1 MEDINLDNIPKDLDE
16 AIMRLNIEFDDSTK
30 KSIKA
35 MNEMDFVCD
44 LHFSTGT
51 WIRNNWGLWSNS
63 ALSKYFNSL
72 GIQHHDD
79 ITSVILICYYR
90 HLRNEDY
97 GLDKQIQ
104 YYKAYWMNKQ
114 H

>member
-16 AIMRLNIEFDDSTK
+16 AIVRLDIEFDDSTK

-51 WIRNNWGLWSNS
+51 WIRNNWGLWSGS
-63 ALSKYFNSL
+63 ALSQYFNSL
-72 GIQHHDD
+72 GIHHPDD
-79 ITSVILICYYR
+79 MSSVVLTCYYR
-90 HLRNEDY
+90 HLKQQNFELEKQLKYYQDY
-97 GLDKQIQ
+97 CGNGSL
-104 YYKAYWMNKQ
+104 
-114 H
+114 